1 MNRTGLSSSTALA
14 ALLVAAP
21 VQLHAATPAKES
33 VADAIVLR
41 PLTLLKKNDMNFG
54 TLASSPAAGTATLNP
69 VTGVVTTTGGVT
81 ALALGSAPSPATFV
95 GAGSKNAPYQIR
107 LPKTPITLTRV
118 GGTETMAVSNWTT
131 DGPTNRNVGANNA
144 FQFNVGA
151 RVAVGANQVGG
162 TYVGTFDI
170 TVHYP

>member
-1 MNRTGLSSSTALA
+1 MKRPSLPSATVLA

-21 VQLHAATPAKES
+21 TQLRAATPAQDS
-33 VADAIVLR
+33 LADVIVLR
-41 PLTLLKKNDMNFG
+41 PLSLLKKNDMNFG

-81 ALALGSAPSPATFV
+81 ALPLGTAPSPATFV

-107 LPKTPITLTRV
+107 LPKTPITLTRA
-118 GGTETMAVSNWTT
+118 GGTETMTVTNWTT
-131 DGPTNRNVGANNA
+131 DGPTNRNIGANRA

-151 RVAVGANQVGG
+151 QVAVAANQVGG
-162 TYVGTFDI
+162 TYVGTFDV

>member
-1 MNRTGLSSSTALA
+1 MNRPSRPFTTALA

-21 VQLHAATPAKES
+21 SATLAATPSAE
-33 VADAIVLR
+33 ADAGAIVLR
-41 PLTLLKKNDMNFG
+41 PLSLLKKNDMNFG
-54 TLASSPAAGTATLNP
+54 TLATSPAAGTATIDP
-69 VTGVVTTTGGVT
+69 VMGVVTTTGGVI
-81 ALALGSAPSPATFV
+81 ALPLGTAPSPATFV

-118 GGTETMAVSNWTT
+118 GGTETMSVSNWTL
-131 DGPTNRNVGANNA
+131 DGPTNRNVGSNQA

-151 RVAVGANQVGG
+151 RVAVAANQVGG

>member
-1 MNRTGLSSSTALA
+1 MNLPGPHLTTAIA
-14 ALLVAAP
+14 ALLVAAAMP
-21 VQLHAATPAKES
+21 LHAATPSKES
-33 VADAIVLR
+33 KAGAIVLR
-41 PLTLLKKNDMNFG
+41 PLSLLKKTDMDFG
-54 TLASSPAAGTATLNP
+54 TLATSPAAGTATINP
-69 VTGVVTTTGGVT
+69 VTSVVTTTGGVT
-81 ALALGSAPSPATFV
+81 SLPIGTAPTAAAFV

-118 GGTETMAVSNWTT
+118 GGTETMSVSNWTL
-131 DGPTNRNVGANNA
+131 DGPTNRNVGSNQA

-151 RVAVGANQVGG
+151 QVTVAANQAGG

>member
-1 MNRTGLSSSTALA
+1 MKRPSLPSATVLA

-21 VQLHAATPAKES
+21 TQLRAATPSTE
-33 VADAIVLR
+33 ADAGAIVLR
-41 PLTLLKKNDMNFG
+41 PLSLLKKNDMNFG
-54 TLASSPAAGTATLNP
+54 ALATSPAAGTATLNP
-69 VTGVVTTTGGVT
+69 VTGVVTTAGGVT
-81 ALALGSAPSPATFV
+81 ALAIGTAPSPATFL

-118 GGTETMAVSNWTT
+118 GGTETMTVSNWTT
-131 DGPTNRNVGANNA
+131 DGPTNRNIGANNA

-151 RVAVGANQVGG
+151 QVAVGANQIGG
-162 TYVGTFDI
+162 TYVGTFDV

>member
-1 MNRTGLSSSTALA
+1 MNRASRLFATALA
-14 ALLVAAP
+14 TLLVAAP
-21 VQLHAATPAKES
+21 VQLRAATPARES
-33 VADAIVLR
+33 NADAIVLR
-41 PLTLLKKNDMNFG
+41 PLSLLKKNDMNFG
-54 TLASSPAAGTATLNP
+54 TLATSPAAGTATINP
-69 VTGVVTTTGGVT
+69 LTGVVTTTGGVT
-81 ALALGSAPSPATFV
+81 ALPIGTVPSPATFV

-118 GGTETMAVSNWTT
+118 GGTETMSVSNWTL
-131 DGPTNRNVGANNA
+131 DGPTNRNVGANQA

-151 RVAVGANQVGG
+151 RVAVAANQVGG

>member
-1 MNRTGLSSSTALA
+1 MKRPSLPSATVLA

-21 VQLHAATPAKES
+21 TQLRAATPAQDS
-33 VADAIVLR
+33 LADVIVLR
-41 PLTLLKKNDMNFG
+41 PLSLLKKNDMNFG

-81 ALALGSAPSPATFV
+81 ALPLGTAPSPATFV

-107 LPKTPITLTRV
+107 LPKTPITLTRA
-118 GGTETMAVSNWTT
+118 GGTETMTVTNWTT
-131 DGPTNRNVGANNA
+131 DGPTNRNIGANRA
-144 FQFNVGA
+144 FEFNVGA
-151 RVAVGANQVGG
+151 QVAVAANQVGG
-162 TYVGTFDI
+162 TYVGTFDV